1 LDKTTYV
8 LWMDAV
14 PLVDA
19 TTISFNALMVTLAL
33 MTLATLPL
41 VVSSLP
47 TTKTVLNATKLEL
60 LSIVLLFKMPT
71 NVKSLLVTLVSKFLP
86 LNILT
91 QFVNVYLLDLKS
103 VTITTLVL

>member
-1 LDKTTYV
+1 
-8 LWMDAV
+8 MDAV

-19 TTISFNALMVTLAL
+19 TTTSFNALMVTLAL

-47 TTKTVLNATKLEL
+47 TTKTVLNATKLEF

-86 LNILT
+86 INILT
-91 QFVNVYLLDLKS
+91 QFANVYLLDLKS